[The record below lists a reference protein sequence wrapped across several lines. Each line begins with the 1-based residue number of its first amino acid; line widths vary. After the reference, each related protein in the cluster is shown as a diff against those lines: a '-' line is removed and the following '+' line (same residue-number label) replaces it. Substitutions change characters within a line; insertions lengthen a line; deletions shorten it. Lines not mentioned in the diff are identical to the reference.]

1 MKTLFIKIEK
11 ILRLSFE
18 LTVALDESIENE
30 DKAQSASDKPRNVL
44 GKPLQYICCLT
55 HSRILSFCY
64 HKQVVFLYVL

>member
-30 DKAQSASDKPRNVL
+30 DKAQSASDKPRSAV
-44 GKPLQYICCLT
+44 GKPLQNIFT
-55 HSRILSFCY
+55 VSHILEFY
-64 HKQVVFLYVL
+64 PFDIINK